1 METGNGALAFDVFI
15 RDNDLNAML
24 SKDER
29 RIAEFTQN
37 VESNS
42 DSIVGSFD
50 NIGKAVG
57 GIAVGAMLKSWVQDI
72 ISVRGEF
79 QQLEIAFTTML
90 GSAEKAATLMQQVT
104 ETAATT
110 PFDLKGVAQGAKQL
124 LAYGESTATV
134 NETLVKLGNIA
145 SGLSLPLNDIVY
157 LYGTTMVQGRLFTQ
171 DVRQF
176 MSRGI
181 PLVQELSKEL
191 GKTTE
196 EINQMVTDG
205 KIGFAEVQKVLN
217 NLTSEG
223 GMFYNLMAEQ
233 SKSLTGQ
240 IANLGDAWDMMFN
253 DIGSKSEGALSGAIS
268 LATTL
273 VQNYEDVVR
282 VVEAMVVAYGTYK
295 AACITLAIAQKR
307 STGFASIDS
316 IVQKA
321 RMGQLTSLT
330 AITQNYTKQHNLMT
344 ASQRAYTAELQK
356 ALSVEQQEQL
366 LLNIKTAAIQ
376 QLLTEEQALYMSRL
390 QLTAGTAEYL
400 AAAERVLT
408 ADQQAALNKLNLTR
422 EGNAY
427 ALAVENQVK
436 SLQNEQAAQ
445 LAELRVEAAA
455 LKQKQANLRMEY
467 RASLNKIEQTRVQ
480 IALAKAEGNA
490 EAVAALQEKQHAQLK
505 EHHNIVSAMKSAK
518 LAQEA
523 ATQKIATIATQQASV
538 AGKQKAASDVLQTTT
553 TSLLSKGTTFLIG
566 KLKALWATMLANPIT
581 AIISIVGALASAM
594 LLLGDETDDAKDSID
609 RFGESGQKQ
618 ASNIQTLVAVLKA
631 GEKGSKAWKTALEQL
646 NEKLAEHNMRL
657 LGEKSTIAEIEEA
670 ERKLTA
676 TIKKEGAERDRAN
689 SLANIEEEYKDALD
703 SIGKTI
709 EKELKEAHHYVSVS
723 DFFGVGYSTDSDDI
737 QARATA
743 LATQVRGI
751 IEDKL
756 EEIVNL
762 PEDKKQEAKN
772 KLRQQ
777 ITDIMT
783 AAGIDKSHAEFITD
797 YSWLDDMF
805 YDVFSESGGII
816 DQALEARSAFERQ
829 QKAAN
834 DAADAIVNAAKAEGG
849 LADAS
854 EEAVPKVDLSKY
866 SLEELHKMAEQL
878 SGTEISLD
886 IKLYGYTEAMQM
898 LADVQAQI
906 GVQQNALNTEN
917 GINGEVKRLKDLRAA
932 ATIGS
937 QAWKDYNDK
946 ITELEGKLPKTGNA
960 AASAAE
966 KAKRAA
972 EKRQKAAQDAAD
984 KELELTISLEESRL
998 AIIKDGYEK
1007 RVKELELQHKKELE
1021 RIEKEKREL
1030 EKAYKEAGK
1039 AMPQESV
1046 AKFDEMTS
1054 NENARYAMEMQGLT
1068 DVEIEEKKKAYE
1080 LYYKWVST
1088 YGLEVANAQY
1098 QKLVAEGE
1106 SYTAWLEGK
1115 VKGLVE
1121 LEQQQGGLSEADS
1134 NRLIT
1139 YQAELNGVKGVKTEM
1154 ERFNEALTKAKDSTD
1169 TLQQYM
1175 ARLVQLK
1182 QDLQTGKTGLIGEKR
1197 AEAIRKVDEQITQST
1212 EQLQRQLLQTYKSN
1226 AQLRL
1231 ETETKY
1237 EEEITWLR
1245 QHGYEEQAQLAE
1257 KAKTKALAEIDQ
1269 TKIQATS
1276 DWRELFANAQ
1286 YLSGK
1291 AFDAIIERLRKM
1303 VAEIKD
1309 ADIKNA
1315 LTKQL
1320 DDLEKQT
1327 QGSRNPFKQLTKAI
1341 KGYKAAADGSV
1352 EKKKNFVTMFNSISD
1367 AADMVKGSFDSIVD
1381 GLKEMGLAGDEETQ
1395 EILGNISDM
1404 VGGTATLAKGIASGN
1419 PVDII
1424 SGGVSLVTSAI
1435 SLFDS
1440 SSRRIKREMREHE
1453 KQLRALQGLYNQVSW
1468 EVDNAVGDEYYQKQY
1483 EKIENLQKQAAE
1495 YDELARLEASKKS
1508 KDRDDAK
1515 VDEYKEA
1522 AAQARRDIE
1531 DAKKEI
1537 AETLTQTNFKDLA
1550 NDVAD
1555 AWADAFGN
1563 MSEASENFDEIF
1575 KKTVANA
1582 VKNSLKLKLLEPT
1595 IKRFT
1600 DALSAHMAANNFSA
1614 DGFNFAYW
1622 KSELKTAGDNF
1633 GNALQQFADFFD
1645 DADDKVDTL
1654 EGNIKS
1660 MSEDTAS
1667 ALAGEITA
1675 MRIRQAAQLVSVQNI
1690 ERTMQAADATLVSC
1704 LTQLNTI
1711 ARNTQYNSSLYEIRN
1726 YIRDM
1731 HTAMQSDPLRAKGL
1745 NV

>member
-90 GSAEKAATLMQQVT
+90 GSAEKSAALMQQVT

-110 PFDLKGVAQGAKQL
+110 PFDLKGVANGAKQL
-124 LAYGESTATV
+124 LAYGESADRV
-134 NETLVKLGNIA
+134 NDTLVRLGNIA

-176 MSRGI
+176 MGRGI

-205 KIGFAEVQKVLN
+205 KIGFPEVQKVIA
-217 NLTSEG
+217 NLTNEG

-240 IANLGDAWDMMFN
+240 IANLGDAWDMMLN
-253 DIGSKSEGALSGAIS
+253 DMGSKSEGILSGGIS

-273 VQNYEDVVR
+273 VENYEDVVR
-282 VVEAMVVAYGTYK
+282 VIEAIVVAYGSYK
-295 AACITLAIAQKR
+295 AACLTLAIAQKR
-307 STGFASIDS
+307 STGFASIDN
-316 IVQKA
+316 IVLKA
-321 RMGQLTSLT
+321 RTGQLTSLT
-330 AITQNYTKQHNLMT
+330 AITQNYTKQHGLMT

-366 LLNIKTAAIQ
+366 LINIKTAAIQ
-376 QLLTEEQALYMSRL
+376 QLLTEEQNLYMSRL
-390 QLTAGTAEYL
+390 QLTAGTREYL
-400 AAAERVLT
+400 VAAEQLLT
-408 ADQQAALNKLNLTR
+408 ADQQAALSKLNLTR

-427 ALAVENQVK
+427 AMAVENTVK
-436 SLQNEQAAQ
+436 SIQHEQSAQ
-445 LAELRVEAAA
+445 LAQLRVEAAA
-455 LKQKQANLRMEY
+455 LKQKQKNLQVEY

-490 EAVAALQEKQHAQLK
+490 EAVAALQEKQHTQLK
-505 EHHNIVSAMKSAK
+505 EHQNIVSTMKSTK

-553 TSLLSKGTTFLIG
+553 TSLLSKGTTFLIA

-594 LLLGDETDDAKDSID
+594 LLLGDDTDDAKDSLE
-609 RFGESGQKQ
+609 RFGESGEKQ
-618 ASNIQTLVAVLKA
+618 ASSIETLVAVLKA
-631 GEKGSKAWKTALEQL
+631 GTKGSNTWKKALEQL
-646 NEKLAEHNMRL
+646 NEKLAEHNMQL
-657 LGEKSTIAEIEEA
+657 LGEKSSIEEIEEA
-670 ERKLTA
+670 QRKLTA
-676 TIKKEGAERDRAN
+676 TIKKESVERERAN
-689 SLANIEEEYKDALD
+689 ALGNVEEEYRDALD
-703 SIGKTI
+703 KIGKTI
-709 EKELKEAHHYVSVS
+709 ETELKEAHHYDWFWGLS
-723 DFFGVGYSTDSDDI
+723 FDSDDI
-737 QARATA
+737 QSKATA
-743 LATQVRGI
+743 LAGQIRGI
-751 IEDKL
+751 IEDGL
-756 EEIVNL
+756 QDMVNL
-762 PEDKKQEAKN
+762 PDDKKAEAKD

-777 ITDIMT
+777 ITDVMT
-783 AAGIDKSHAEFITD
+783 AAGIEKSHAEFITD
-797 YSWLDDMF
+797 YSWLDNMY
-805 YDVFSESGGII
+805 YDVFSEKGGII
-816 DQALEARSAFERQ
+816 DQALEAREAFEGQ
-829 QKAAN
+829 KKAAN
-834 DAADAIVNAAKAEGG
+834 EAADAIANAAMAEGG

-866 SLEELHKMAEQL
+866 SLEELHKMADQL

-886 IKLYGYTEAMQM
+886 IKLYGYAEAKAM
-898 LADVQAQI
+898 LADIQAEI
-906 GVQQNALNTEN
+906 GKQQGSLNTEN
-917 GINGEVKRLKDLRAA
+917 GINDEVKRVKALRSEAI
-932 ATIGS
+932 IGS
-937 QAWKDYNDK
+937 AAWNSYNEQ
-946 ITELEGKLPKTGNA
+946 ITALEARLPKTGRSA
-960 AASAAE
+960 ESAAE

-972 EKRQKAAQDAAD
+972 EKRQKAAEDAAN

-1007 RVKELELQHKKELE
+1007 RVKELEVQHRKELE

-1039 AMPQESV
+1039 AMPADSV
-1046 AKFDEMTS
+1046 AKFAEMTD

-1098 QKLVAEGE
+1098 QKLVADGNT
-1106 SYTAWLEGK
+1106 YTEWLEGK
-1115 VKGLVE
+1115 VRALTE
-1121 LEQQQGGLSEADS
+1121 LQAQQGNLSEADS

-1154 ERFNEALTKAKDSTD
+1154 EKFNEALSKAKDNTD

-1175 ARLVQLK
+1175 AKLVQMK
-1182 QDLQTGKTGLIGEKR
+1182 QDLQTGKTGLIGEER
-1197 AEAIRKVDEQITQST
+1197 AEAIRRVDEQIQQST
-1212 EQLQRQLLQTYKSN
+1212 EQLQKQLLQTYKSN

-1231 ETETKY
+1231 ETETRY

-1257 KAKTKALAEIDQ
+1257 RAKVKALAEIDQ
-1269 TKIQATS
+1269 TKIQATD

-1303 VAEIKD
+1303 VAEIED
-1309 ADIKNA
+1309 VDIKNA
-1315 LTKQL
+1315 ITKQL

-1327 QGSRNPFKQLTKAI
+1327 QGSKNPFKMLVKSI
-1341 KGYKAAADGSV
+1341 KEYKAAGDDAV
-1352 EKKKNFVTMFNSISD
+1352 EKKKSLVKMFDSISD
-1367 AADMVKGSFDSIVD
+1367 AADMVKGSFDAVVD
-1381 GLKEMGLAGDEETQ
+1381 GLKQLGLAGDEETQ
-1395 EILGNISDM
+1395 TMLGNISDM
-1404 VGGTATLAKGIASGN
+1404 IGGASQLAKGMATGN

-1440 SSRRIKREMREHE
+1440 TSRRIKREMKEHE

-1468 EVDNAVGDEYYQKQY
+1468 EVDNAVGDDYYRKQY
-1483 EKIENLQKQAAE
+1483 EKIENLQKQAQE

-1550 NDVAD
+1550 NDMAD
-1555 AWADAFGN
+1555 AWAEAFGK
-1563 MSEASENFDEIF
+1563 MDDAAENFDKLF
-1575 KKTVANA
+1575 KQTVANA

-1614 DGFNFAYW
+1614 NGFNFEYW
-1622 KSELKTAGDNF
+1622 KRELKTAGDNF
-1633 GNALQQFADFFD
+1633 GNALQEFADFFE

-1654 EGNIKS
+1654 EGNIKGV
-1660 MSEDTAS
+1660 SEETAS

-1675 MRIRQAAQLVSVQNI
+1675 MRIRQAAQLISVQNI

-1711 ARNTQYNSSLYEIRN
+1711 ARNTQPNSSLYEIRN
-1726 YIRDM
+1726 YLRDM
-1731 HTAMQSDPLRAKGL
+1731 HSTMQSDPLRAKGYD
-1745 NV
+1745 V